1 MRSSWSGAMGLGQ
14 FIPSSYNSYGVDYN
28 YDGVVDLMDSRE
40 DGIASVANYLKV
52 MDGSMMLSQLK
63 KLKLK
68 TESLHYQNFRLTNLY
83 CLTE

>member
-14 FIPSSYNSYGVDYN
+14 FIPSSYNSYGIDYN

-52 MDGSMMLSQLK
+52 HGWINDARTVEEVEIENRISSLS
-63 KLKLK
+63 
-68 TESLHYQNFRLTNLY
+68 EF
-83 CLTE
+83 